1 MDTETLPA
9 RTDQNVKSHT
19 AELPG
24 HFVPN
29 PFISSSHQGGRLD
42 VLRFAFRVVGGVV
55 RTEAERL
62 RRRDHAPARLLRR
75 LPLLLRAFDTV
86 PTLTEA
92 ARATSRIVGRRGSWT
107 QLMVRRW
114 PDPAAAGLMKPG
126 NTPGDFGWAM
136 LPKSKCPPLCP
147 LG

>member
-92 ARATSRIVGRRGSWT
+92 ARATSRIVGRRGELDS
-107 QLMVRRW
+107 V
-114 PDPAAAGLMKPG
+114 DGPAVAGSGCCRIDEAGQYTRGFRL
-126 NTPGDFGWAM
+126 GDA
-136 LPKSKCPPLCP
+136 PQI
-147 LG
+147 

>member
-1 MDTETLPA
+1 MILLRQGFGAQGWLMDTEALPA

-42 VLRFAFRVVGGVV
+42 VLRFAFLVVGGVV

-62 RRRDHAPARLLRR
+62 
-75 LPLLLRAFDTV
+75 
-86 PTLTEA
+86 E
-92 ARATSRIVGRRGSWT
+92 T
-107 QLMVRRW
+107 QR
-114 PDPAAAGLMKPG
+114 
-126 NTPGDFGWAM
+126 
-136 LPKSKCPPLCP
+136 
-147 LG
+147 